1 MGKIDDTM
9 KRHEPATIWQVP
21 QGFRGIYA
29 HAVQLRAPARLL
41 VVSGQIGVEPDG
53 SVPVSFAGQ
62 CERAMTNVEALLA
75 DADMAVAD
83 IIKLNYYLT
92 RPANLPSLAEI
103 RNRRW
108 ASEAPPAV
116 TTLVVAA
123 LARPELLIEIE
134 VTAASTRPEGGA
146 VK

>member
-1 MGKIDDTM
+1 MGKIVDTM
-9 KRHEPATIWQVP
+9 KRHEPATMWQVP
-21 QGFRGIYA
+21 EGFRGIYA
-29 HAVQLRAPARLL
+29 HAVQVRAPARLL
-41 VVSGQIGVEPDG
+41 VISGQIGVEPDG
-53 SVPVSFAGQ
+53 SVPVSFAAQ

-75 DADMAVAD
+75 DVGMTGADM
-83 IIKLNYYLT
+83 IKVNYYLT
-92 RPANLPSLAEI
+92 RPADLPSLADI

-134 VTAASTRPEGGA
+134 VTAASTRPESA
-146 VK
+146 AAE